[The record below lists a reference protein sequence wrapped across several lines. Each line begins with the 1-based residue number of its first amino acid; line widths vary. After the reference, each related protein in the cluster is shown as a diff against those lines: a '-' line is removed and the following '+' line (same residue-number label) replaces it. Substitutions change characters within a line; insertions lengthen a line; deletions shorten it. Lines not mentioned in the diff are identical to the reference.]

1 MKRATWSVVTSA
13 ALSLAVL
20 GCGSSSSN
28 PSGASSSQVVQG
40 RASGDS
46 PVTSVALKAS
56 GSPSALT
63 ATPADGGEF
72 SFDVAA
78 LPAPYRLKAE
88 SASGALYAVATKPGV
103 TNVNEIT
110 TVVAAASSADGDA
123 ETSWAGRDSGSSDD
137 IERILKSLTTV
148 LKPLFDLYGV
158 TRIDDDDPAVRA
170 LLKDVSF
177 IVKGRQVTVK
187 NRATGAVIFTGPLRD
202 LASGTFTPAN
212 MPAGPV
218 GTTPSTCAS
227 FTYSAWGACQA
238 DGTQTRTVATSSPAG
253 CTGGTPVTSQ
263 SCTYV
268 PPGPAACQY
277 TYSAWGACQPNGTQT
292 RTVLTSGPAG
302 CTGTPV
308 TSQSCTYVPPAPTCS
323 SFTYSAWGSLP
334 AEQHPDAD
342 RAHLVPDGLHGRHA
356 GHLAVVHLRAAG
368 DDLHLV
374 HLLGLGHLPAEQH
387 PDADRAHVVP
397 DGLHGRHAGHIPVLH
412 LRAAGDD
419 LHLVHLLGLGHLPAE
434 QHPDADRAHLV
445 PDGLHGRYAGHLPGL
460 HLHRTLHA
468 GDGSRQS
475 AAPATAFP
483 GTASHN
489 QSVKTCATCHGPVNN
504 GTGTPST
511 GMTASLNS
519 SGVCVLTIRP
529 TGRTT
534 TAWSTAAQPSDPRL
548 ASRGA
553 VHTGHPVLRDAVPR
567 LLWVAS
573 APAMGHATTSNAAGG
588 EAFAPVLRATPGE
601 KKKAGDSSKNPEE
614 SPASGMERET
624 GFEPATLSLGS

>member
-1 MKRATWSVVTSA
+1 
-13 ALSLAVL
+13 
-20 GCGSSSSN
+20 
-28 PSGASSSQVVQG
+28 
-40 RASGDS
+40 
-46 PVTSVALKAS
+46 VALKAS

-63 ATPADGGEF
+63 ATPTDGGEF

-78 LPAPYRLKAE
+78 LAAPYRLKAE

-110 TVVAAASSADGDA
+110 TVVAAASSPDGDA
-123 ETSWAGRDSGSSDD
+123 ETSWTGRDSGSSDD

-177 IVKGRQVTVK
+177 IVKGRLVTVK
-187 NRATGAVIFTGPLRD
+187 NRATGAVIFTGSLRD

-268 PPGPAACQY
+268 PPGPATCQY

-308 TSQSCTYVPPAPTCS
+308 TSQSCTYVPPAPTCT
-323 SFTYSAWGSLP
+323 SFTYSAWGTCQSNNTQTRTVLTSSP
-334 AEQHPDAD
+334 TGCTGGTPVTSQSCTYT
-342 RAHLVPDGLHGRHA
+342 
-356 GHLAVVHLRAAG
+356 AAC
-368 DDLHLV
+368 
-374 HLLGLGHLPAEQH
+374 
-387 PDADRAHVVP
+387 
-397 DGLHGRHAGHIPVLH
+397 
-412 LRAAGDD
+412 
-419 LHLVHLLGLGHLPAE
+419 
-434 QHPDADRAHLV
+434 
-445 PDGLHGRYAGHLPGL
+445 
-460 HLHRTLHA
+460 TL
-468 GDGSRQS
+468 
-475 AAPATAFP
+475 ATAVASCNACHSVP
-483 GTASHN
+483 PASHN

-511 GMTASLNS
+511 GMTATVNS
-519 SGVCVLTIRP
+519 SGACVLNYP
-529 TGRTT
+529 TNGTHDNGVVNRG
-534 TAWSTAAQPSDPRL
+534 AAQ
-548 ASRGA
+548 
-553 VHTGHPVLRDAVPR
+553 
-567 LLWVAS
+567 
-573 APAMGHATTSNAAGG
+573 
-588 EAFAPVLRATPGE
+588 
-601 KKKAGDSSKNPEE
+601 
-614 SPASGMERET
+614 
-624 GFEPATLSLGS
+624 